1 MFAFNITK
9 HFCQILFH
17 FQFCWWQS
25 CQRQKVSRFFP
36 ILTAHYPFV
45 RQPSF
50 FTFRGGTSDRW
61 KCQYDTADYNTVFWK
76 IRKKFPLLG
85 VFFHLALT
93 NYNVGTRM
101 YDENLKSRNNNIR
114 RHRHIIR
121 SSNYFCLIIIM
132 ADMEGGG
139 VSRLSDCIIQHQSW
153 YRLPPPISFKPLIFS
168 KTFFQ
173 LSFFGVRISSL
184 YLQ

>member
-1 MFAFNITK
+1 
-9 HFCQILFH
+9 
-17 FQFCWWQS
+17 
-25 CQRQKVSRFFP
+25 
-36 ILTAHYPFV
+36 
-45 RQPSF
+45 
-50 FTFRGGTSDRW
+50 
-61 KCQYDTADYNTVFWK
+61 
-76 IRKKFPLLG
+76 
-85 VFFHLALT
+85 LALT

-101 YDENLKSRNNNIR
+101 YDKNLKSRNNNIR

-184 YLQ
+184 YLQEYTYQDTAFVDYEFSPFAFKVWCFDFIKVRSGFKC

>member
-1 MFAFNITK
+1 MKMSIW
-9 HFCQILFH
+9 HSRLQYSILKN
-17 FQFCWWQS
+17 
-25 CQRQKVSRFFP
+25 QKEIS
-36 ILTAHYPFV
+36 
-45 RQPSF
+45 SF
-50 FTFRGGTSDRW
+50 RS
-61 KCQYDTADYNTVFWK
+61 
-76 IRKKFPLLG
+76 
-85 VFFHLALT
+85 FFHLALT

-101 YDENLKSRNNNIR
+101 YDKNLKSRNNNIR

-139 VSRLSDCIIQHQSW
+139 VSRLSECIIQHQSW

-173 LSFFGVRISSL
+173 LSFFWCQNIKFIFTIIYISR
-184 YLQ
+184 YCICWIGIFTFWF